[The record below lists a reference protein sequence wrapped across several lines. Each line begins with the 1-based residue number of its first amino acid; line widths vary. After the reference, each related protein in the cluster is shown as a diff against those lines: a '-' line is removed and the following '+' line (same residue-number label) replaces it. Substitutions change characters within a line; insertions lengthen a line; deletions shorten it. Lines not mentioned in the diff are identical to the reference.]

1 MWRVCG
7 QFEAIAAGL
16 PFRDARRAAGWG
28 TDEAATVSAVASTV
42 WPYPVSEAP
51 PTRPYREALSLL
63 RLHEGRRCLWR
74 VVAGGAVLLLLA
86 GASVAGIAAGGYL
99 AGKLDRPLLVVL
111 GAVIVLAV
119 PALDS
124 YFWRR
129 QPWRR
134 LVTDRLATYE
144 RNDGGVDL
152 NATVRLADFLSA
164 SAALR
169 RAKLY
174 PEGGTRMPQG
184 PPDAPE
190 LVMKLR
196 VGRSAHWHG
205 AGSPELI
212 DQIGDAL
219 RVAGIRARVGGVDIN
234 AD

>member
-1 MWRVCG
+1 V
-7 QFEAIAAGL
+7 F
-16 PFRDARRAAGWG
+16 
-28 TDEAATVSAVASTV
+28 AVASTV
-42 WPYPVSEAP
+42 WPYPYSEGP
-51 PTRPYREALSLL
+51 PTRPYRDALSLL
-63 RLHEGRRCLWR
+63 RLYEGRRCLWR
-74 VVAGGAVLLLLA
+74 VVAGGASLLLLVVL
-86 GASVAGIAAGGYL
+86 SVAGIAAGGYL

-124 YFWRR
+124 YLWRR

-152 NATVRLADFLSA
+152 NACICLEDFVPA
-164 SAALR
+164 SEALR

-174 PEGGTRMPQG
+174 PEGGTPMPQA
-184 PPDAPE
+184 PPDAPG
-190 LVMKLR
+190 LTLKLR
-196 VGRSAHWHG
+196 VGRSAYWHRE
-205 AGSPELI
+205 GSPELI
-212 DQIGDAL
+212 DQMRDAL